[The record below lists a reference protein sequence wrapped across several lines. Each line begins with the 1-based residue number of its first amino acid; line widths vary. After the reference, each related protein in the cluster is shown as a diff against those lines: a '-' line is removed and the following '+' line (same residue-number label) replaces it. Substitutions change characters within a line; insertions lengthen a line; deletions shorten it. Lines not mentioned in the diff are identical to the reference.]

1 MNGPLGHYAEK
12 NKSDSLKKTNSVQ
25 SLFYVKY
32 SNNNKLIDQR
42 TDWWLPEVGVGGGS
56 YGSTGSKSL
65 TK

>member
-12 NKSDSLKKTNSVQ
+12 NKLDSQKKTNSVQ

-42 TDWWLPEVGVGGGS
+42 TDWWLPEVGVGGGR
-56 YGSTGSKSL
+56 YGSIGSKSL